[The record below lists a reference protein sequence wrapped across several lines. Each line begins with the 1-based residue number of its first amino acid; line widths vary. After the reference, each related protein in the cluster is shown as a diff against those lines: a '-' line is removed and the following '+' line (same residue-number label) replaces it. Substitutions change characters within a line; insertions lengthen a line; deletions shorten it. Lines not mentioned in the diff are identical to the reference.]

1 MLRVLKEI
9 IIYILIIFLIVL
21 VFGILFYEQLPSN
34 KLVPVKDD
42 YALPEKLESVL
53 QDTLTAEEE
62 KEVIVTYA
70 VEESD
75 LDKYE
80 DIDQY
85 NPGKI
90 NPFADLD
97 TGNGNTGD
105 NGNNGNTGNSGN
117 GSNGGNSNSGTSNNS
132 NGSGGGKLTE
142 KPGK

>member
-1 MLRVLKEI
+1 MLRILKEI

-42 YALPEKLESVL
+42 YALPEKLETVL

-90 NPFADLD
+90 NPFDDLP
-97 TGNGNTGD
+97 TGDGNTD
-105 NGNNGNTGNSGN
+105 NNGNSGNTGN